1 MAAVVPVGE
10 ESAAIAE
17 ELIDKGELDSIE
29 GTKAINKDGGGI
41 TVTTKGERILLLQSS
56 TNTTTIPHVVVL
68 SSSAAILVL
77 VF

>member
-41 TVTTKGERILLLQSS
+41 TVTTTGENILLQSA
-56 TNTTTIPHVVVL
+56 TTHTTTTPHVVVL
-68 SSSAAILVL
+68 FSLQL
-77 VF
+77 PY